1 MAAATLE
8 ALREKE
14 REARRE
20 LILASARKLFAEKD
34 FRSVTARQI
43 AREAGVSA
51 GTLYR
56 YYKNLDE
63 LFLDVFFAG
72 AREITGRVDAEKQ
85 TEEGCSVRR
94 LCEIY
99 ILYLNEN
106 ISFYQMMGHFMLGG
120 KLSPEATEKLNPIMR
135 ELMDRI
141 EGILKGAEITG
152 DIRMVSHALFSALN
166 GVMISYA
173 QYPGRSLAEIR
184 EHTLRLARLIAGC
197 FDPRGRG
204 AG

>member
-1 MAAATLE
+1 MTAPTLQ

-20 LILASARKLFAEKD
+20 LILSSARRLFAEKD

-56 YYKNLDE
+56 YYENLDE

-72 AREITGRVDAEKQ
+72 AREM
-85 TEEGCSVRR
+85 TERIDREQRIKGGCSLRKF
-94 LCEIY
+94 CELY
-99 ILYLNEN
+99 IVYLNEN

-120 KLSPEATEKLNPIMR
+120 RLSPEATGRLNPIMR
-135 ELMDRI
+135 DLMDRI
-141 EGILKGAEITG
+141 EGIVSGERVTEDARLL
-152 DIRMVSHALFSALN
+152 SHALFSALN

-173 QYPGRSLAEIR
+173 QYPGRSLEEIR
-184 EHTLRLARLIAGC
+184 RHTVRLAGVIAGC
-197 FDPRGRG
+197 FEPGV
-204 AG
+204 